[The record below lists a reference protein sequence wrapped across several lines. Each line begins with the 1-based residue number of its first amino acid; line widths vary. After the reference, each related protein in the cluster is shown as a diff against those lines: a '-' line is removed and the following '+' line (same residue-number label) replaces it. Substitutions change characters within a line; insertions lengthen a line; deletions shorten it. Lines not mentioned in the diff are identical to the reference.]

1 MFLGPAGLGA
11 LKAAQGLVNGP
22 STVLLQAGGSIG
34 LPEASRAYDK
44 SGWKAL
50 NRVGLV
56 VTAGGVASLGLILLV
71 LIFFGRFLLTFF
83 YGAQFGQYASVA
95 IIMAV
100 SYLIMVCGLGAIL
113 KLKATKQTHLLFFV
127 SIVAAVPS
135 TLAVVALTPEL
146 GVIGAAYAFAIGM
159 ASFMIGQVV
168 AARFVARRDQS
179 NDAVLTQSATEPM
192 EARPPAAVSA

>member
-1 MFLGPAGLGA
+1 MFLGPVGLGG
-11 LKAAQGLVNGP
+11 LKAAQNLVNGP
-22 STVLLQAGGSIG
+22 SVVLVQAGGSIG
-34 LPEASRAYDK
+34 LPEASRAYEK

-127 SIVAAVPS
+127 TIVAAVPS

-159 ASFMIGQVV
+159 AVFMIGQVV
-168 AARFVARRDQS
+168 AARFVARRDQP
-179 NDAVLTQSATEPM
+179 NDAVLTQSAPETI